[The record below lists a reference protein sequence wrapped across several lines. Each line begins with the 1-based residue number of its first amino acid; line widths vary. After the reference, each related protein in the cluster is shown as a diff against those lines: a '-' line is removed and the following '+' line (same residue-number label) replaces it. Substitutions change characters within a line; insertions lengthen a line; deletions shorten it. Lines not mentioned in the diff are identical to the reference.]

1 MRAGD
6 KAIYL
11 RGVTAVACAVG
22 IIAIP
27 SPAVRLP
34 LALLLA
40 CYLPGSAIMGTAF
53 RSPQSTLT
61 ALIFSAGLSIA
72 ATISCGFALHIVGAM
87 TRVGWA
93 TALCLV
99 TLVALG
105 SASLRR
111 SRWFE
116 NDSHSSPRLRPL
128 QAAMMLA
135 AAGLALAAVVIERQ
149 QTFARSEF
157 AYTEFWMV
165 PQPDKGV
172 VALGVKNEETTSATY
187 DVEVSIDDSVAHVWR
202 AVPLAAGETWQTEFT
217 MPPWAASSKGVQ
229 AKLFK
234 NSDRNVIYR
243 RVWLPSPAAG

>member
-11 RGVTAVACAVG
+11 RGVTAVACTVG
-22 IIAIP
+22 VIAIS

-53 RSPQSTLT
+53 RSPRSTLT
-61 ALIFSAGLSIA
+61 ALIFSVGLSITT
-72 ATISCGFALHIVGAM
+72 TIFCGFALHFVGAM

-93 TALCLV
+93 ITLCLV
-99 TLVALG
+99 TLAALG
-105 SASLRR
+105 GARLRR

-116 NDSHSSPRLRPL
+116 NDAHSSPRLRPL

-157 AYTEFWMV
+157 TYTEFWMV
-165 PQPDKGV
+165 PQPDSGV
-172 VALGVKNEETTSATY
+172 VVLGVKNEETTSATY
-187 DVEVSIDDSVAHVWR
+187 DVEVSIDDSIAHVWR
-202 AVPLAAGETWQTEFT
+202 GVNLATGETWQAEFT
-217 MPPWAASSKGVQ
+217 MPARAASSNGVE

-234 NSDRNVIYR
+234 NSDRSVIYR

>member
-6 KAIYL
+6 RAIYF
-11 RGVTAVACAVG
+11 RGLATVACAVG

-27 SPAVRLP
+27 SPALTLP

-61 ALIFSAGLSIA
+61 ALIFSAGLSITT
-72 ATISCGFALHIVGAM
+72 TILCGFALHLLDAM

-99 TLVALG
+99 TLAALG
-105 SASLRR
+105 GARLRR

-116 NDSHSSPRLRPL
+116 SDSHPSPPLRPM
-128 QAAMMLA
+128 QAAMMLVG
-135 AAGLALAAVVIERQ
+135 AGLALAAVVIERQ

-165 PQPDKGV
+165 PEPDRGAV
-172 VALGVKNEETTSATY
+172 LLGVKNEETAATTY
-187 DVEVSIDDSVAHVWR
+187 DVEVSIDDTIAHVWR
-202 AVPLAAGETWQTEFT
+202 GVPLAAGETWQAEFT
-217 MPPWAASSKGVQ
+217 MPTRAASSKGVQ

-234 NSDRNVIYR
+234 NSDRGVIYR